1 MGYLSATGT
10 PVVLECHL
18 STTERL
24 IMSYN
29 FASLFPAGVVS
40 AVFNEEIEAQAKHG
54 RISHAFSS
62 AILASYGV
70 TIPTTKAA
78 FLAFRAQ
85 HVAYVAEGD
94 YSKIAPSLW
103 VKGHVKRTAI
113 YNALD
118 AIAAA
123 LTGVDKMADTADW
136 GALFAPAPRKSKVVA
151 GQAKIVPSVND
162 ADTVAPDAMDET
174 HAPIE
179 VSTHFAEIIA
189 GLQAGTVSMLDAT
202 ALQTALTAYF
212 RAIVPVTEL
221 A

>member
-1 MGYLSATGT
+1 M
-10 PVVLECHL
+10 
-18 STTERL
+18 
-24 IMSYN
+24 N
-29 FASLFPAGVVS
+29 FASLFPAGIVS
-40 AVFNEEIEAQAKHG
+40 EAFNLEIETQAKNG
-54 RISHAFSS
+54 RISHAFTNAVS
-62 AILASYGV
+62 ATYGV
-70 TIPTTKAA
+70 TIPATKSA

-103 VKGHVKRTAI
+103 VKGHVKRTGI

-123 LTGVDKMADTADW
+123 LTGVDKMADSADW
-136 GALFAPAPRKSKVVA
+136 AALFAPAPRKSKVVA
-151 GQAKIVPSVND
+151 GQAKIVPGVLD

-174 HAPIE
+174 HDISE
-179 VSTHFAEIIA
+179 VSANVAVIVA

-212 RAIVPVTEL
+212 RAIVPVAET

>member
-1 MGYLSATGT
+1 M
-10 PVVLECHL
+10 
-18 STTERL
+18 
-24 IMSYN
+24 N

-40 AVFNEEIEAQAKHG
+40 EAFNLEIETQAKNG
-54 RISHAFSS
+54 RISHAFTNAVS
-62 AILASYGV
+62 ATYGV

-78 FLAFRAQ
+78 FLVFRAA
-85 HVAYVAEGD
+85 HVKYVADAD

-123 LTGVDKMADTADW
+123 LTGVDKMADSADW

-151 GQAKIVPSVND
+151 GQAKIVPGVND
-162 ADTVAPDAMDET
+162 ADTFAPEVDSET

-179 VSTHFAEIIA
+179 VSANVAAIVA

-202 ALQTALTAYF
+202 TLQTALTAYF
-212 RAIVPVTEL
+212 RAIVPVAET